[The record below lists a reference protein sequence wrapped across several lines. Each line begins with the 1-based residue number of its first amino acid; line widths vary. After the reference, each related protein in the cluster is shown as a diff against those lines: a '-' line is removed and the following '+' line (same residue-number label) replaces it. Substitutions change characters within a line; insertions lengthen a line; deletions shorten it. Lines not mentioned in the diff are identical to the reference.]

1 MNVIAIVQARMSSTR
16 LPNKTLLPLA
26 GKPTLFHVINRL
38 QECKTLNKIIV
49 ATSTHSNDDLIENWC
64 KGAHLDF
71 YRGSLTD
78 VLDRYYCAAKEF
90 NAEVV
95 VRITADCP
103 VIDSEIVDQVVTKFF
118 ANNFDACALAGDFPD
133 GLDCQVFSLSALE
146 KAWREATL
154 PSEREH
160 VGPYIDNNPE
170 LFKIGRLHKFKGL
183 SHHRWTLDEPEDY
196 EFLKILFTKL
206 NGVVPHFKTKDILDL
221 MEKEPEL
228 MKINSQIIRNQGYL
242 NSLKAEQN

>member
-1 MNVIAIVQARMSSTR
+1 MKVIAIVQARMSSVR
-16 LPNKTLLPLA
+16 LPNKTLLLLA
-26 GKPTLFHVINRL
+26 GKPTLAHVINRL
-38 QECKTLNKIIV
+38 QECKTLNQIIV
-49 ATSTHSNDDLIENWC
+49 ATSTDPGDDLIEKWC
-64 KGAHLDF
+64 RDVHIDF
-71 YRGSLTD
+71 YRGSLSD

-103 VIDSEIVDQVVTKFF
+103 AIDSEIVDEVVTKFLS
-118 ANNFDACALAGDFPD
+118 NDYDTCALAGEFPD

-146 KAWREATL
+146 KAWREAKL

-170 LFKIGRLHKFKGL
+170 LFRVGHLYKFKGL

-196 EFLKILFTKL
+196 EFLKIVFTKL
-206 NGVVPHFKTKDILDL
+206 YGVVPHFKTKDILEL
-221 MEKEPEL
+221 MEKEPLL
-228 MKINSQIIRNQGYL
+228 MNINSQIIRNQGYI